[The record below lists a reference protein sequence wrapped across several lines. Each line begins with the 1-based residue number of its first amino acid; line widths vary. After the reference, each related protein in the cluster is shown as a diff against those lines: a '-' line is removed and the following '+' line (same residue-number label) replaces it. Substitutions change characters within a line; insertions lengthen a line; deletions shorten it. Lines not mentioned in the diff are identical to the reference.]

1 MPTGSSRRGL
11 AGSGHAV
18 SARQRY
24 AIGSGT
30 AYHEFGVRMAGAADC
45 RVLLLDYRLAPEHP
59 FPAAV
64 DDAVAAYRYLLE
76 ESARPGRVVI
86 AGDSAGG
93 GLALATLA
101 RLQDEGEAL
110 PTLVSASRPGPIWR
124 PPVIPIAPGQWTIR
138 WFGSMGCGKWRG
150 YMPRTTC
157 AIRWHH
163 RYLPTSRVF
172 RPFTW
177 RSEFGRRSSTNVNN
191 RLADARIFC
200 SVVWRRSSSTGT
212 PERLT
217 EQLRRLEVELPLG
230 YLLAAPLSHEG
241 FDLLTERV
249 IPQLG

>member
-138 WFGSMGCGKWRG
+138 WFGSMGCGEWRG

-177 RSEFGRRSSTNVNN
+177 RSEFAEALLDERQQQVGGRK
-191 RLADARIFC
+191 
-200 SVVWRRSSSTGT
+200 
-212 PERLT
+212 
-217 EQLRRLEVELPLG
+217 
-230 YLLAAPLSHEG
+230 
-241 FDLLTERV
+241 DLLQRCLEEVVVYGYAGAAHGAAAAARGRAATGLPAGGAAQPRG
-249 IPQLG
+249 L